1 MACFQGAYRLMQLDH
16 TQTYTTEAPS
26 IRPQRIVS
34 VDLLRGLA
42 MILMALDHT
51 RDYFS
56 GLPFPPEDLNHTF
69 GALFFTR
76 VITHLG
82 APVFYLLTGTGAYL
96 SVARGKTVR
105 DVSRFFWTRG
115 LWLIFLELTV
125 VRFAWDFTF
134 NCAPVLQTFWA
145 LGWSMIVMA
154 LIVRLP
160 TIWIGVLGMAI
171 IGLHNL
177 LDSVSPGSL
186 GNAAGLWNFLHVP
199 GLLSITPQISV
210 LVGYTL
216 IPWVGVMAAGYALG
230 ALLEKP
236 DRRKRIFLL
245 GVGLTLAFFILR
257 FINLYGNG
265 DPSQPS
271 FFPWTVGPWKF
282 QASPTL
288 SVIAFFNTLKYPPSL
303 DHLLQALGPALI
315 ILAGLDG
322 LRAERGLGRIL
333 LVFGRV
339 PLFFYVLHVF
349 LIHTSAVLV
358 GLLFHQPV
366 AWLWQGDFV
375 LSHAPA
381 TYGHPLVF
389 VYATCVLVLAILY
402 VPCKWYAAFKSR
414 HRDWPLLSY
423 V

>member
-1 MACFQGAYRLMQLDH
+1 MQL
-16 TQTYTTEAPS
+16 APS
-26 IRPQRIVS
+26 DTYSTKALAIRPQRIIS

-42 MILMALDHT
+42 MMLMVLDHT

-56 GLPFPPEDLNHTF
+56 GLPFPPEDLTHTF
-69 GALFFTR
+69 GLLFFTR

-82 APVFYLLTGTGAYL
+82 APIFYLLTGTGAYL
-96 SVARGKTVR
+96 SIARGKTVR
-105 DVSRFFWTRG
+105 EVSHFFLTRG

-145 LGWSMIVMA
+145 LGWSMIAMA

-160 TIWIGVLGMAI
+160 IVWIGVVGGAI

-177 LDSVSPGSL
+177 LDCVSAAALGPG
-186 GNAAGLWNFLHVP
+186 AGLWNFLHVP
-199 GLLSITPQISV
+199 GVVAITPHISV
-210 LVGYTL
+210 IIGYTL
-216 IPWVGVMAAGYALG
+216 IPWVGVMAVGYALG

-245 GVGLTLAFFILR
+245 GASLTLAFLVLR
-257 FINLYGNG
+257 FLNLYGNG

-271 FFPWTVGPWKF
+271 FFPWTVGPWKV
-282 QASPTL
+282 QANPTL
-288 SVIAFFNTLKYPPSL
+288 TVIAFLNTLKYPPSL
-303 DHLLQALGPALI
+303 DHLLMALGPALI
-315 ILAGLDG
+315 ILAALDG
-322 LRAERGLGRIL
+322 LSVERGLGRIL
-333 LVFGRV
+333 LIFGRV

-349 LIHTSAVLV
+349 LVHTSAVLV

-366 AWLWQGDFV
+366 SWLWQGDFV
-375 LSHAPA
+375 LSHPPA

-389 VYATCVLVLAILY
+389 VYAIYLLMLTLLY
-402 VPCKWYAAFKSR
+402 APCKWYADFKSR

-423 V
+423 A